1 MTSVKNG
8 FIFKGM
14 KPITE
19 YQDYRLYMQDYY
31 DEKKRLSAFSWREF
45 SHAAG
50 FSSPTYLKLVCE
62 GKTRLSPAGATN
74 VGSAMNLAGF
84 ELKYFERMVDYGH
97 AKTDHEK
104 KMAYESMLELAKNN
118 KAKIVDGEAFRYFE
132 SWVHPV
138 VRELAPAM
146 HGATP
151 GDIAKRC
158 CQGVTAGEVR
168 ESLDFMVKTGLLK
181 KNGSDYEQSDKHLKG
196 SSEVMPV
203 ALRSMHR
210 EMADFAKEAIDK
222 FPPSERN
229 FTGLTMGVSAEDYK
243 LILKELE
250 ACRKR
255 ISQIALQSKAVER
268 VYRLNLQF
276 FPLTWGEDKDEEG
289 R

>member
-1 MTSVKNG
+1 
-8 FIFKGM
+8 M
-14 KPITE
+14 KPITD
-19 YQDYRLYMQDYY
+19 YQDYRLYMQDFY

-45 SHAAG
+45 ARAAG
-50 FSSPTYLKLVCE
+50 FASPTYLKLVCE

-74 VGSAMNLAGF
+74 VGGAMNLVGF
-84 ELKYFERMVDYGH
+84 ELEYFERMVDYGH
-97 AKTDHEK
+97 AKTDQEK
-104 KMAYESMLELAKNN
+104 KLAYESMLELAKNN

-146 HGATP
+146 PGATP

-158 CQGVTAGEVR
+158 CQGVTAGDVR

-181 KNGSDYEQSDKHLKG
+181 KRGAAYEQSDKHLKG
-196 SSEVMPV
+196 TSAVMPV

-210 EMADFAKEAIDK
+210 EMAGFATEAIDR
-222 FPPSERN
+222 FLPSERN
-229 FTGLTMGVSAEDYK
+229 FSGLTMGVSAEDYE

-255 ISQIALQSKAVER
+255 IAQIAMNSKAVER
-268 VYRLNLQF
+268 VYRLNLQL
-276 FPLTWGEDKDEEG
+276 FPLTWGEDKDEKG
-289 R
+289 C

>member
-1 MTSVKNG
+1 
-8 FIFKGM
+8 M

-210 EMADFAKEAIDK
+210 EMADFAREAIDK

-229 FTGLTMGVSAEDYK
+229 FTGLTMGVSAEDYEQ
-243 LILKELE
+243 ILKELE
-250 ACRKR
+250 TCRKR

-268 VYRLNLQF
+268 VYRLNLQ
-276 FPLTWGEDKDEEG
+276 
-289 R
+289 